1 MKEPDFESG
10 ASTSSATPAREA
22 GEYSRGVVYCEQIF
36 AVGRTGGL
44 SESVFG
50 LTQRLLIRV
59 FARCYR
65 LYNESGW
72 YFHYCGFSQSP
83 KDWPI
88 DATIGVDFS
97 LNDFNR

>member
-1 MKEPDFESG
+1 
-10 ASTSSATPAREA
+10 
-22 GEYSRGVVYCEQIF
+22 
-36 AVGRTGGL
+36 
-44 SESVFG
+44 
-50 LTQRLLIRV
+50 LTQRLLIKV

-72 YFHYCGFSQSP
+72 LFRYCGFCQSP
-83 KDWPI
+83 TDWPI